1 MPFVLEG
8 DRLQLN
14 MDASSRGWLNVE
26 VLDAS
31 GHTLWGYSK
40 AEADRLMFNDIAQAV
55 TWNGDGDL
63 SSLRGRNVRLRF
75 IGQSAKLYAFQFVR

>member
-1 MPFVLEG
+1 
-8 DRLQLN
+8 